1 VPLNDVREYLPP
13 KKNVRRPISQKIFG
27 IALLLSGLMVCVTL
41 VSSFSLRRVGEQLD
55 FPSKYFIVFDQ
66 KASDVRA
73 YGLSE
78 AILIERLLQ
87 NRPALNQQ
95 DARKTAQRLKQG
107 VGECTTEVTRA
118 LNQQIRK
125 EYAARPDQQLV
136 IYELTKLCASDKLQ
150 RLDELVTEALA
161 LDHVRAD
168 VSRIEMLTGLR
179 HTLREIPADREK
191 LHQAFDKYLEAS
203 ARATPDVQEI
213 LRANMDQS
221 RAAVNR
227 QVTAIGNTLHAAT
240 RDSAAKVME
249 METRVQWLSW
259 AITAGACLLGL
270 LIAGYLTRSLVR
282 PVRDLVLGTKE
293 IVQGNLDV
301 EIKVNTSDELAQLA
315 DSFNQMVGGLRQKEE
330 IKRTFGKYV
339 DPRVVES
346 LLNRKGATQDGE
358 RRVMTVFFSDLEG
371 FSALSETLTAPLV
384 VSLLNEYY
392 SCAGEPIKRLH
403 GIVDKYIG
411 DSVMAFWGP
420 PFSNETEH
428 AAQACLAAL
437 EQRAQMP
444 RLHQRISQ
452 VLGIKKGLP
461 KLRVRMALATGEV
474 TAGSIGS
481 EDTRS
486 YTVIG
491 DTVNLASRLE
501 GLNKVYGTDIII
513 SEGTYLLARGA
524 IEARELDRVR
534 VVGISEPVRVYELL
548 AEKGQLDLLMASLR
562 DEYEAALAHYRAQR
576 WSEARAGFEECLRLK
591 PEDASSAAMLQRV
604 KRYSDEPPAANWD
617 AVWAATSK

>member
-1 VPLNDVREYLPP
+1 MDKHSPP
-13 KKNVRRPISQKIFG
+13 DAKQVRRPISLKIFG
-27 IALLLSGLMVCVTL
+27 IALLLSALMICVTL
-41 VSSFSLRRVGEQLD
+41 VSSFSLRRVGDQLD
-55 FPSKYFIVFDQ
+55 FLSKYFIVFDQ
-66 KASDVRA
+66 KAADIRA

-78 AILIERLLQ
+78 VILIERLLQ
-87 NRPALNQQ
+87 NRPALKQQ
-95 DARKTAQRLKQG
+95 DARDAAQRLKQG
-107 VGECTTEVTRA
+107 IGECTTERTRTA
-118 LNQQIRK
+118 NQQIRK
-125 EYAARPDQQLV
+125 DFPGRPDQQLV

-161 LDHVRAD
+161 LDYVKAD
-168 VSRIEMLTGLR
+168 LSRIELLIGLR
-179 HTLREIPADREK
+179 HMLRDIPDDRQK
-191 LHQAFDKYLEAS
+191 LHAAFDKYLEATG
-203 ARATPDVQEI
+203 RATPAVLDV
-213 LRANMDQS
+213 LRMNMDQS
-221 RAAVNR
+221 RASVNR
-227 QVTAIGNTLHAAT
+227 QVTAIGNTLHSAT
-240 RDSAAKVME
+240 RDSAARVLE
-249 METRVQWLSW
+249 MEARVQWLSW

-270 LIAGYLTRSLVR
+270 LIAGYLTRTLVR
-282 PVRDLVLGTKE
+282 PVRDLVVGTKE

-301 EIKVNTSDELAQLA
+301 EIKVNTADELAQLA
-315 DSFNQMVGGLRQKEE
+315 DSFNQMVIELRQKED

-346 LLNRKGATQDGE
+346 LLNSDSATHGGE

-371 FSALSETLTAPLV
+371 FSALSETLAAPLV

-392 SCAGEPIKRLH
+392 TCAGEPIKRLH

-420 PFSNETEH
+420 PFSDETEH

-437 EQRAQMP
+437 EQRALMP
-444 RLHQRISQ
+444 QLQQRISAA
-452 VLGIKKGLP
+452 LGIKKGLP
-461 KLRVRMALATGEV
+461 RLRVRMALATGEV

-481 EDTRS
+481 QDTRS

-491 DTVNLASRLE
+491 DTVNLSSRLE
-501 GLNKVYGTDIII
+501 GLNKVYGTDIVI
-513 SEGTYLLARGA
+513 SESTYRFAQGA
-524 IEARELDRVR
+524 IEARELDLVR

-548 AEKGQLDLLMASLR
+548 AEKGKLDLLMANLR

-591 PEDASSAAMLQRV
+591 PEDTPSAVMLQRV
-604 KRYSDEPPAANWD
+604 KRYVDQPPAANWD